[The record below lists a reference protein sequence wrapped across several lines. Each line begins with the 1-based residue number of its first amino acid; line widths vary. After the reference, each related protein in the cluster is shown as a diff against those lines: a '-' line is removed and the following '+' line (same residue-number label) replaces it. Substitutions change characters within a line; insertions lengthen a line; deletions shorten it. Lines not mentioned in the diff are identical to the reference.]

1 VNEWKVIFA
10 TALIF
15 GAGVV
20 TGGLLVNYVNH
31 PHARTICS
39 SPVAAVNSTSLTN
52 SPPKIASTNA
62 PKQQARFPEILSKQF
77 VDTLETN
84 LQLTLGQRANIE
96 RIIADSQD
104 EMRRTFQDAR
114 QSAREKIRKELT
126 PTQVKEFDN
135 LLKQQHIE
143 HGAKKTVNSTNA
155 PVTNKSVSVVETNA
169 P

>member
-1 VNEWKVIFA
+1 MNEWKVIFA

-15 GAGVV
+15 GAGVL

-31 PHARTICS
+31 PHAKIVCPPATT
-39 SPVAAVNSTSLTN
+39 VNSTSLTN
-52 SPPKIASTNA
+52 NQPKIASTNA
-62 PKQQARFPEILSKQF
+62 PKPVKFPEILSKQF

-96 RIIADSQD
+96 KIIADSQD

-114 QSAREKIRKELT
+114 QTAREKIRKELT
-126 PTQVKEFDN
+126 PLQVKEFDN
-135 LLKQQHIE
+135 LLKQQHTE
-143 HGAKKTVNSTNA
+143 HVVKKTANSTNA
-155 PVTNKSVSVVETNA
+155 PAANKPVSAAETNT

>member
-10 TALIF
+10 TVLIF
-15 GAGVV
+15 GAGVL

-31 PHARTICS
+31 PHAKIICP

-52 SPPKIASTNA
+52 NQPKVASTNA
-62 PKQQARFPEILSKQF
+62 PKPQARFPEILSKQF

-126 PTQVKEFDN
+126 PSQVKEFDN
-135 LLKQQHIE
+135 LLKQQHAD
-143 HGAKKTVNSTNA
+143 HVVKKTASLTNA
-155 PVTNKSVSVVETNA
+155 PAINKSVSVVETNV